1 MRFLVIG
8 GAGYIGSHFVLES
21 GRQGHECV
29 VYDSLSRGHRAA
41 VPESIPLV
49 EADIMDAS
57 ALRRT
62 LRETRF
68 DAVFHFAALALVGE
82 SVSQPDLYYRNNTEG
97 VRILLDVIRE
107 VQADLPLIFSS
118 TCAVFGTPEKL
129 PIAEDDAK
137 NPISPY
143 GRSKLMAEWLMEDY
157 CRAYG
162 LRGMALRYFN
172 ACGAEASGE
181 CGEDHQPETHLIPN
195 ILRAVAA
202 GEQLTIFG
210 KDFPTADGT
219 CVRDYIHVLDL
230 ADAHIKAALYLLKQK
245 GGTFDTMH
253 LGTGRGFSN
262 LEVVEASSKVIGRP
276 ISYKIGERRAG
287 DPPALYADNRKAKKL
302 IGFDPQRSNLET
314 ILTSAHRWHKK
325 HPQGYHASHQQQ

>member
-8 GAGYIGSHFVLES
+8 GAGYIGSHFILEAA
-21 GRQGHECV
+21 RQGHECV
-29 VYDSLSRGHRAA
+29 VYDNLSRGHRAA
-41 VPESIPLV
+41 IPPKVRLV
-49 EADIMDAS
+49 EADIMDAG
-57 ALRRT
+57 ALTRC

-107 VQADLPLIFSS
+107 VQPDLPLIFSS

-129 PIAEDDAK
+129 PIAEDDPK

-162 LRGMALRYFN
+162 LKGMALRYFN

-195 ILRAVAA
+195 ILKAVAA

-230 ADAHIKAALYLLKQK
+230 ADAHIKAALYLMKQK
-245 GGTFDTMH
+245 TGTFDAMH

-262 LEVVEASSKVIGRP
+262 LEVVDATAKVIGKP
-276 ISYKIGERRAG
+276 ISYKVGERRAG
-287 DPPALYADNRKAKKL
+287 DPPALYADNRKAKRL

-314 ILTSAHRWHKK
+314 ILTSATKWHQS
-325 HPQGYHASHQQQ
+325 HPRGYHAQPR